1 MLQEICGGKQMIVEL
16 ESKIKNALAGKNYG
30 SNKLIV
36 TTTIQGEVIVEPY
49 VEFDNSEEVIALE
62 TEIEELE
69 QKVKDKDAEIA
80 ELVEKLEEKE

>member
-1 MLQEICGGKQMIVEL
+1 MIVEL
-16 ESKIKNALAGKNYG
+16 ESKIKNALVGKNYG

-36 TTTIQGEVIVEPY
+36 TITIQGEVIVEPY
-49 VEFDNSEEVIALE
+49 VEFDDSEEVISLE

-80 ELVEKLEEKE
+80 ELVEKLEELE